1 MLATPLRQSPGLLL
15 GIAAL
20 LPACRGCNET
30 NIVTREPVAE
40 ADDEVVPPFTNDW
53 GSWLSMAALPDG
65 SPVVAFYDKT
75 RSGVGLATGTFAE
88 DGTLTWRHEEVDGY
102 ADENGLDPGDRGKY
116 ASLAVAADG
125 TLWVAYQD
133 STNKALRYARKA
145 PGEDAW
151 TTGIADVGGGSSPD
165 AGYHAAIALD
175 ASGNP
180 VVAHHDVGKGHLRVA
195 RLNPATGS
203 FAGVVVDEG
212 LAPSPEVPA
221 STGKFASIAVSSGV
235 EYIAYHDVANGDLKL
250 AVGGAGGYTTEVV
263 DAGGE
268 GGGNVGQWTDIVV
281 EGSSVH
287 ISYHDVT
294 NQDLKYAVGAPG
306 SWALTTVDSGDHV
319 GADTALFL
327 QNGSPS
333 IVYFDGRNNDA
344 KVAWLASDV
353 WQNRTVNDIPGAL
366 GFHNEVLSTNGR
378 NYVACYDY
386 TRRTVWFDTL
396 D

>member
-1 MLATPLRQSPGLLL
+1 
-15 GIAAL
+15 
-20 LPACRGCNET
+20 
-30 NIVTREPVAE
+30 
-40 ADDEVVPPFTNDW
+40 
-53 GSWLSMAALPDG
+53 
-65 SPVVAFYDKT
+65 
-75 RSGVGLATGTFAE
+75 
-88 DGTLTWRHEEVDGY
+88 
-102 ADENGLDPGDRGKY
+102 
-116 ASLAVAADG
+116 
-125 TLWVAYQD
+125 
-133 STNKALRYARKA
+133 
-145 PGEDAW
+145 
-151 TTGIADVGGGSSPD
+151 
-165 AGYHAAIALD
+165 
-175 ASGNP
+175 
-180 VVAHHDVGKGHLRVA
+180 
-195 RLNPATGS
+195 
-203 FAGVVVDEG
+203 
-212 LAPSPEVPA
+212 
-221 STGKFASIAVSSGV
+221 
-235 EYIAYHDVANGDLKL
+235 
-250 AVGGAGGYTTEVV
+250 VGGAGGYTTEVV